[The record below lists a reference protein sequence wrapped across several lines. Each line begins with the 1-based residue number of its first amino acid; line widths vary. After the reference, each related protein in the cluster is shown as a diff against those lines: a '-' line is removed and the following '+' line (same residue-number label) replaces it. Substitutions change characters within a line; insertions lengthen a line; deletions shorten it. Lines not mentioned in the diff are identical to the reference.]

1 MIKIVK
7 NKTKTISLKRII
19 KIETLIQWIQ
29 NDQIVKMAN
38 NNNKTRDLISIMGK
52 RNSTKAKINLIY
64 QIKKDRK
71 IVYKIDQ

>member
-1 MIKIVK
+1 
-7 NKTKTISLKRII
+7 
-19 KIETLIQWIQ
+19 
-29 NDQIVKMAN
+29 MAN

>member
-1 MIKIVK
+1 MNKIVK